1 MPLMSVT
8 CEVSKLERSSL
19 RRLLQPQNASP
30 AMRRTLPGTETA
42 FQMVDTICEVGG
54 ARLGTQALTLLYEDE
69 DTCAEAGLDW
79 SLLPEP
85 EPAKPATDFSKYHFN
100 H

>member
-1 MPLMSVT
+1 M
-8 CEVSKLERSSL
+8 
-19 RRLLQPQNASP
+19 A
-30 AMRRTLPGTETA
+30 A
-42 FQMVDTICEVGG
+42 FVIYVIKW
-54 ARLGTQALTLLYEDE
+54 AVALTLLYEDE

-85 EPAKPATDFSKYHFN
+85 EPAKQTTDFSKYHFN